1 MIQCRRELGVIGGN
15 LAEENND
22 RLSKGMSLLS
32 SVLITES
39 DETPLTPGALGEK
52 KQSALAGPLCQPP
65 APRF

>member
-1 MIQCRRELGVIGGN
+1 MLQCRGELGVVGGN
-15 LAEENND
+15 LAEGNND

-32 SVLITES
+32 SVLITEG

-52 KQSALAGPLCQPP
+52 KQSELAGPLCQPP

>member
-1 MIQCRRELGVIGGN
+1 MLQCRRELGVIGGN

-39 DETPLTPGALGEK
+39 DETLLTPGALGEK
-52 KQSALAGPLCQPP
+52 KQSELAGPLCQPP